1 MKQQD
6 TPQQP
11 TTADIN
17 SLRQA
22 LLKLTATQ
30 KIITVAVIAVTL
42 LIWYVLLQR
51 LIQFGRGIDYSGLHA
66 LGVPTVNLLQQYNP
80 FFWWAV
86 VCLCT
91 LIIVWLLYGFAQSQQ
106 RRGRHALVKEAV
118 IAGLAQQLSEPARE
132 VLCWVWKDQRQ
143 PINVGDL
150 QRTLQELRHGRSNK
164 ITLARQHA
172 ALLSAQPVT
181 SEHNDHTISGLRS
194 R

>member
-6 TPQQP
+6 TLKT
-11 TTADIN
+11 TTADVN
-17 SLRQA
+17 ALRQA

-30 KIITVAVIAVTL
+30 KLITLAVVTVTL
-42 LIWYVLLQR
+42 VIWYVLLQK

-91 LIIVWLLYGFAQSQQ
+91 LIIVWLLYGFAQTQQ
-106 RRGRHALVKEAV
+106 RRGQHALVNEAV
-118 IAGLAQQLSEPARE
+118 IAGLTRQLSEPALE
-132 VLCWVWKDQRQ
+132 VLRWVWKDQRQ

-150 QRTLQELRHGRSNK
+150 QRTLQEIRRGRSGK
-164 ITLARQHA
+164 ISLARQHA
-172 ALLSAQPVT
+172 ALLSAEANVSQ
-181 SEHNDHTISGLRS
+181 NQDHTISGLRD

>member
-6 TPQQP
+6 TLQQP
-11 TTADIN
+11 TAADIN
-17 SLRQA
+17 VLRHA
-22 LLKLTATQ
+22 LLRLTATQ
-30 KIITVAVIAVTL
+30 KIITVAVVTVTL
-42 LIWYVLLQR
+42 VIWYVLLQQ

-91 LIIVWLLYGFAQSQQ
+91 LIIVWLLYGFAQTQQ
-106 RRGRHALVKEAV
+106 RRGQHALVNEAV
-118 IAGLAQQLSEPARE
+118 IAGLTRQLSEPTKE
-132 VLCWVWKDQRQ
+132 VLRWVWKDQRQ

-150 QRTLQELRHGRSNK
+150 QRTLLEVRRGRSGK
-164 ITLARQHA
+164 IALARQHA
-172 ALLSAQPVT
+172 ALLSAEPVVA
-181 SEHNDHTISGLRS
+181 EPYDHTISSLRG